1 MSTTETAKAET
12 QGEDLNAPEGSE
24 KVEAAMCQLKTYE
37 GCVDRFR
44 NRLAHDMK
52 WEVKTE
58 FDDFEGKIDDGHNEL
73 VDKFCRT
80 AYLDEYGPQVDKRP
94 IAEEQFKAIEDNSY
108 KKMLDHYGE
117 EKLTADQKQ
126 FYDFLVEVNEDITTP
141 FIKEVEECISGGGK
155 FHVSLKLLI
164 SCDYVQACVQKAR
177 ITDYMQDEFKLAG
190 IN

>member
-1 MSTTETAKAET
+1 MSAAGLVNAVYMSTTETAKAET

-117 EKLTADQKQ
+117 EKLTAD
-126 FYDFLVEVNEDITTP
+126 
-141 FIKEVEECISGGGK
+141 
-155 FHVSLKLLI
+155 
-164 SCDYVQACVQKAR
+164 
-177 ITDYMQDEFKLAG
+177 
-190 IN
+190 